1 MRSEN
6 SSRLT
11 EGARRPTINDIA
23 KRVGLSKASVSR
35 ALNGKQDVDPK
46 TRKRVLELAAQ
57 MGYVPS
63 ASARAL
69 SNGRSN
75 CLGLLVP
82 TLTWPWILEVLRG
95 VAEEIERSGYSLILY
110 TTAAGEDSERAFMSE
125 VVPAGAVDGLALV
138 IPLGMLDYIE
148 QLARD
153 GLPIVAVDDRGH
165 YPDLPTVATTNV
177 EGGRAATR
185 HLIEHGR
192 RRIAMLNGPHDFG
205 CNRDR
210 LAGYKSALQEAG
222 LRLDP
227 RRVIDS
233 DFKESGGASAMSAL
247 LAADPELDAVFA
259 ANDVMAFGAMRAIRN
274 AGRSI
279 PDDVAVV
286 GFDDLP
292 AAAMTHPPLTTVRQ
306 PLYEMG
312 RTAAAMVMSA
322 IRGEPIPHRAE
333 LPTSLVVRGS
343 SGAIASESNR
353 APARRPLGRSGT
365 RRRPRDD
372 KRAGGAGK

>member
-1 MRSEN
+1 MADEKPGGTRM
-6 SSRLT
+6 
-11 EGARRPTINDIA
+11 AKRPTINDIA

-35 ALNGKQDVDPK
+35 ALNGKQDVDPE
-46 TRKRVLELAAQ
+46 TRKRVLKLATQ

-110 TTAAGEDSERAFMSE
+110 TTAGGEDSERAFMSQ

-148 QLARD
+148 QLAKG
-153 GLPIVAVDDRGH
+153 GLPIVVVDDRGH
-165 YPDLPTVATTNV
+165 YPDLPTVATTNI
-177 EGGRAATR
+177 EGGLSATR

-192 RRIAMLNGPHDFG
+192 QRIAMLNGPHDFG
-205 CNRDR
+205 CNRER
-210 LAGYKSALQEAG
+210 LEGYKSALQEAG
-222 LRLDP
+222 RRFDP
-227 RRVIDS
+227 RRVVDS
-233 DFKESGGASAMSAL
+233 DFKETGGASAMTAL
-247 LAADPELDAVFA
+247 LAADPRIDAVFV
-259 ANDVMAFGAMRAIRN
+259 ANDVMAFGAMRALRN
-274 AGRSI
+274 AGRRI

-286 GFDDLP
+286 GFDDVP
-292 AAAMTHPPLTTVRQ
+292 ASAMTHPPLTTVRQ

-312 RTAAAMVMSA
+312 RTAASMVMAAVS
-322 IRGEPIPHRAE
+322 GEPIAKRIE
-333 LPTSLVVRGS
+333 LPTSLVVRES
-343 SGAIASESNR
+343 SGGNPSVDKQNR
-353 APARRPLGRSGT
+353 A
-365 RRRPRDD
+365 
-372 KRAGGAGK
+372 K

>member
-1 MRSEN
+1 MRDELRN
-6 SSRLT
+6 AT
-11 EGARRPTINDIA
+11 TGAPRRPTINDIA

-35 ALNGKQDVDPK
+35 ALNGKQDVDPE
-46 TRKRVLELAAQ
+46 TRKRVLTLAAD

-110 TTAAGEDSERAFMSE
+110 TTTDGEDSERAFMSQ
-125 VVPAGAVDGLALV
+125 VVPAGAF
-138 IPLGMLDYIE
+138 GMLVYIE
-148 QLARD
+148 RLAKG
-153 GLPIVAVDDRGH
+153 GLPVVVVDDRGH

-177 EGGRAATR
+177 EGGRSATR
-185 HLIEHGR
+185 HLIEQGR

-210 LAGYKSALQEAG
+210 LEGYKSALQDAG
-222 LRLDP
+222 LQVDP
-227 RRVIDS
+227 RRLVDS
-233 DFKESGGASAMSAL
+233 DFKEEGGASAMAAL
-247 LAADPELDAVFA
+247 LAGDPRLDAVFA
-259 ANDVMAFGAMRAIRN
+259 ANDVMAFGAMRALRN
-274 AGRSI
+274 AGRRV

-286 GFDDLP
+286 GFDDIP
-292 AAAMTHPPLTTVRQ
+292 ASAMTHPPLTTVRQ

-312 RTAAAMVMSA
+312 RTAAAMVMA
-322 IRGEPIPHRAE
+322 AVRGESIAKRVE
-333 LPTSLVVRGS
+333 LPTTLVIRDSS
-343 SGAIASESNR
+343 SGAPSSA
-353 APARRPLGRSGT
+353 T
-365 RRRPRDD
+365 Q
-372 KRAGGAGK
+372 KRVK

>member
-1 MRSEN
+1 MLPVTGYGTGSNMSDEMRHA
-6 SSRLT
+6 T
-11 EGARRPTINDIA
+11 TGAPRRPTINDIA

-35 ALNGKQDVDPK
+35 ALNGKEDVDPE
-46 TRKRVLELAAQ
+46 TRKRVLTLAAE

-75 CLGLLVP
+75 YLGLLVP

-110 TTAAGEDSERAFMSE
+110 TTTDGEDSERAFMSQ

-138 IPLGMLDYIE
+138 IPHGMLGYIE
-148 QLARD
+148 RLAKG
-153 GLPIVAVDDRGH
+153 GLPVVVVDDRGH

-177 EGGRAATR
+177 EGGRSATH
-185 HLIEHGR
+185 HLIEQGR

-210 LAGYKSALQEAG
+210 LKGYKSALQEAG
-222 LRLDP
+222 IEVDP
-227 RRVIDS
+227 RRVTDS
-233 DFKESGGASAMSAL
+233 DFKEEGGMSAMTRL
-247 LAADPELDAVFA
+247 LAADPRLDAVFA
-259 ANDVMAFGAMRAIRN
+259 ANDVMAFGAMRALRN
-274 AGRSI
+274 AGRRV

-286 GFDDLP
+286 GFDDIP
-292 AAAMTHPPLTTVRQ
+292 ASAMTHPPLTTVRQ

-312 RTAAAMVMSA
+312 RTAASMVMA
-322 IRGEPIPHRAE
+322 AVRGESIAKRTE
-333 LPTSLVVRGS
+333 LPTSLVVRDS
-343 SGAIASESNR
+343 SGVSAS
-353 APARRPLGRSGT
+353 RRT
-365 RRRPRDD
+365 
-372 KRAGGAGK
+372 